1 MDMPMGAASDP
12 QTIQSK
18 VLEFR
23 DKATRAKLKAAAT
36 SEAIAKRM
44 FEDAAKQFDDM
55 ADKLEEH
62 GRPY

>member
-1 MDMPMGAASDP
+1 MGSASDP
-12 QTIQSK
+12 QVIKSK
-18 VLEFR
+18 VHEFR
-23 DKATRAKLKAAAT
+23 DKATKAKLKAAAT

-44 FEDAAKQFDDM
+44 FEDAARQFDDL